1 MAAEDATGLISE
13 LDALEVVKG
22 PERLTCQ
29 WWRQQTPETLAA
41 VTRAVQRVGHTAVA
55 RHLRSTD
62 NRVTPPD
69 LKLHAEGRCAKC
81 R

>member
-1 MAAEDATGLISE
+1 MPAEEGTGLISE
-13 LDALEVVKG
+13 LDSLEVVKG

-29 WWRQQTPETLAA
+29 WWRQQSPETLEA
-41 VTRAVQRVGHTAVA
+41 VVRAVQRVGHTAVA
-55 RHLRSTD
+55 RHLRATS

-69 LKLHAEGRCAKC
+69 LKLHAEGRCDKC